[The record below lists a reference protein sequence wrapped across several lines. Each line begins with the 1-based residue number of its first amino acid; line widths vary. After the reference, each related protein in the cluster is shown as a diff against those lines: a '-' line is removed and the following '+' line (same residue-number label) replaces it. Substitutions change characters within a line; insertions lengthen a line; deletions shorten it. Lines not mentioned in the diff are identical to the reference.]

1 MKNKINTGRSHV
13 QSMLSYYSENNVKI
27 KMGMTEKLRSLSS
40 NLSFIG
46 DHNNV
51 SWTQVPLTYPST

>member
-51 SWTQVPLTYPST
+51 S